1 MTITFLSYA
10 SMTYRPFDGMQ
21 CFALLLIVHIKVFCQ
36 EDLNNPFKLDL
47 YEFKHAALKINLF

>member
-21 CFALLLIVHIKVFCQ
+21 CFALLLSTYKVFCQ